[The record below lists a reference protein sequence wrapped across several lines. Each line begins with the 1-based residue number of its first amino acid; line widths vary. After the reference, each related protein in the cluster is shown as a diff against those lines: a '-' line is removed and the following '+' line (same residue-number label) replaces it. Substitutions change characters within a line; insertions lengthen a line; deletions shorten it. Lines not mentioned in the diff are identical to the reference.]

1 MLKLGK
7 MNHLRVIKEVDFGLY
22 LDGDIE
28 EILIPKRYVPEGTKV
43 DDFLDVFLYRDSED
57 RLIATTEIPKA
68 MVDEYAYLEV
78 KEANKY
84 GVFLDW
90 GLSKDLFVPFQEQN
104 GRMAPGNSYVVRL
117 YIDDETNRIVAS
129 ARIEHFL
136 ETNPYDLMEGQE
148 VQIIPFKYTELGI
161 KVIVNNLYEGLLY
174 KNEVFE
180 RLQFGKEVVAYIK
193 KIRENGK
200 LDIRLKKVGYQ
211 GVNTVNQTKI
221 LGKLAINNG
230 FLPFHDK
237 SDPEEIY
244 YEFGMSKR
252 DFKQAI
258 GGLFKENKINIT
270 PKGINSIK

>member
-180 RLQFGKEVVAYIK
+180 RLQFGKEIVAYIK

-221 LGKLAINNG
+221 LGKLASNNG
-230 FLPFHDK
+230 FLSFHDK